1 MMTHQSYDDETSML
15 LTEINIFYH
24 LKSKSCAFFHSCKPY
39 ISAAPPLSFEHCLSL
54 TDLQCMSL
62 NHHHKQYRQIV
73 TLFEE
78 QQNNT
83 DKRDGTRQNRIN
95 RTPRSEANT
104 TITAAA
110 VATLRCFWFYWPA
123 WLNTLQ
129 THMTTPHSTRRE
141 TVSRTQLRH
150 NRLLTK
156 QQVVNVRDLRLWKK
170 SVSNAA
176 QT

>member
-1 MMTHQSYDDETSML
+1 MQASAGAALITVEVTDRHEGKMMTHQSYDDETSML

-78 QQNNT
+78 QQKIT
-83 DKRDGTRQNRIN
+83 DRIN
-95 RTPRSEANT
+95 RTPRSEA
-104 TITAAA
+104 IHQQPQLQHSAASD
-110 VATLRCFWFYWPA
+110 
-123 WLNTLQ
+123 
-129 THMTTPHSTRRE
+129 ST
-141 TVSRTQLRH
+141 
-150 NRLLTK
+150 
-156 QQVVNVRDLRLWKK
+156 D
-170 SVSNAA
+170 
-176 QT
+176 